1 MASAALASLASMR
14 TTKRAVAGTA
24 AGASR
29 RCEPVHSSVTIGPAL
44 SAGRAGLAFFKKLRI
59 NRLMK
64 AFEATNFYFDQAAA
78 LLDLT
83 SNMRTLLITPDR
95 ELRVEVAIE
104 MDSGQIGNFIGY
116 RVQHDNARGP
126 YKGGLRYHQHVDDDE
141 ARSLASLMTWKTAIV
156 DLPFGGGKGG
166 VNCDPNKLSRN
177 ELERLTRRFV
187 DQIHDF
193 IGPDKDIPAPDVGTD
208 AQVMAWIM
216 SEYSKYHGFRPACVT
231 GKPVEYHGSA
241 GREAATGYG
250 VAIVTREM
258 LKKLGRPVAGTTVA
272 IQGYGNV
279 GSFSARLLHE
289 QGAKIVG
296 VSDAYG
302 AILNPEGIDIPALDR
317 HVAVSR
323 KVTGFKGGEA
333 STNEQLLIM
342 PVDVLIPAALG
353 GVFDASMARAVQ
365 AKLIV
370 EAANGPTWPEADEVF
385 KARGIP
391 VVPDILANAGG
402 VIVSYFEWVQ
412 NQQHFRW
419 ILDQVRREEESRL
432 VESFDRVYELANRKA
447 TSMRT
452 AAFMLAISRVG
463 RARVL
468 GGI

>member
-1 MASAALASLASMR
+1 MQ
-14 TTKRAVAGTA
+14 
-24 AGASR
+24 
-29 RCEPVHSSVTIGPAL
+29 
-44 SAGRAGLAFFKKLRI
+44 
-59 NRLMK
+59 
-64 AFEATNFYFDQAAA
+64 AFEATNYYFDQAAR
-78 LLDLT
+78 LMDLT
-83 SNMRTLLITPDR
+83 DNMRTLMITPDR

-126 YKGGLRYHQHVDDDE
+126 FKGGLRYHPHVDQDE
-141 ARSLASLMTWKTAIV
+141 ARSLASLMTWKTAVV

-166 VNCDPNKLSRN
+166 MNCDPNKLSRG

-187 DQIHDF
+187 QQIHDF

-216 SEYSKYHGFRPACVT
+216 NEYAKYHGFHPACVT
-231 GKPVEYHGSA
+231 GKPVEFHGSA
-241 GREAATGYG
+241 GRDSATGYG
-250 VAIVTREM
+250 IALIAREM
-258 LKKLGRPVAGTTVA
+258 LGKLDKVISGTTFS

-279 GSFSARLLHE
+279 GSHAAGSLHKL
-289 QGAKIVG
+289 GGKILA

-302 AILNPEGIDIPALDR
+302 AVTNPEGIDIPALDR
-317 HVAVSR
+317 HVVGHR
-323 KVTGFKGGEA
+323 KVVGFKGGDA
-333 STNEQLLIM
+333 STNEQLLTM

-353 GVFDASMARAVQ
+353 GVFDATMAKAVQ
-365 AKLIV
+365 AKVII

-385 KARGIP
+385 QARGIP

-412 NQQHFRW
+412 NLQHFRW
-419 ILDQVRREEESRL
+419 PLEQIQREEENRL
-432 VESFDRVYELANRKA
+432 VESFARVHDLAQRK
-447 TSMRT
+447 SISLRT
-452 AAFMLAISRVG
+452 AAFMLAITRVG